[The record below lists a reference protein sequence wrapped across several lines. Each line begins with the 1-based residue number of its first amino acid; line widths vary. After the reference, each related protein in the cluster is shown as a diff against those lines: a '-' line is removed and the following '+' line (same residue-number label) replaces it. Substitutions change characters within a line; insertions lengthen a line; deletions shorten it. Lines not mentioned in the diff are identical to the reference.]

1 MAAPLP
7 CRHELREGILGAF
20 LKVHE
25 EAGGLVMVWEWVMG
39 AALGFG
45 LHGRENTKPRQHDVI
60 SASAQIEFPLD
71 DGSTHVQEISSPG
84 QLWDGTPE
92 DLKRIEAEERSK
104 LAEMLE
110 AMGIDARP

>member
-1 MAAPLP
+1 MMGL
-7 CRHELREGILGAF
+7 
-20 LKVHE
+20 E
-25 EAGGLVMVWEWVMG
+25 ECVIG

-45 LHGRENTKPRQHDVI
+45 LHGRGNTKPRQHDMI

-92 DLKRIEAEERSK
+92 DWERIEAEEHSK

-110 AMGIDARP
+110 VMGHRCSPIAFWSRRDWLRSGQNMCASYSGAL